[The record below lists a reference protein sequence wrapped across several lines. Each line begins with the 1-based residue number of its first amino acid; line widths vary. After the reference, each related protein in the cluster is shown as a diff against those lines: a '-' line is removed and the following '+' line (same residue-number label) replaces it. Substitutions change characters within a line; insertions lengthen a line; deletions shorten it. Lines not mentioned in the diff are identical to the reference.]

1 MKILNSLYDR
11 DMKYCAN
18 VLFSSVL
25 MKNITVFA
33 VVRSLELQPITTA
46 QGTEIGVQS
55 VIES

>member
-1 MKILNSLYDR
+1 VQ
-11 DMKYCAN
+11 N

-25 MKNITVFA
+25 MKKITVFA
-33 VVRSLELQPITTA
+33 LVRSLELEPIPAA